1 METNCYENR
10 ELSWLRFNERVLEE
24 AVTPENPLCEQMSFL
39 SIFQSNLDEFF
50 MVRVGTLY
58 DRMLLPEEIRDSKM
72 HMTCE
77 EQLSA
82 IFRETRRLSERK
94 DAVYRD
100 IRNKMAREGVSI
112 FDFKDLTLEEGE
124 YLRNYFDSEVKPLL
138 SPQIIGK
145 KQPFPFLK
153 NKEIYAVVV
162 LEKKGSEKM
171 GIVPCT
177 DGILPQLVALP
188 GEPRRF
194 MLMKELILHF
204 VPDIFERYEIRS
216 KSLIRIIRSA
226 DIFPEEEEMDYR
238 RVMEQMVR
246 TRRRLQPVKL
256 EYSRLMDPA
265 VLTELCHYLGLSRD
279 QIFYSEA
286 PLDLSFLSEIRD
298 VLHERRELFYP
309 RRSPQIPPE
318 FAGADSMI
326 RLVQEKDRLLAYP
339 FESIDPFLNL
349 LREAADDPRVASIK
363 ISLYRVASNSEI
375 AKSLIRASEN
385 GKEVLVVVE
394 LRARFDEQNNIEWS
408 RRLEEAGCRILYG
421 LDYMKVHS
429 KLCLITMKEGGE
441 IRTITQIGTGN
452 YNEKT
457 SKLYTDLSLMT
468 ADPEIGRDA
477 NQVFAALSMDQVVED
492 TQYLMVAP
500 KCLQSRILEK
510 IDGQIEVSRNGGHGY
525 VGVKINSLAD
535 KVILDKFI
543 EASQAGVQVEL
554 IVRGI
559 CCLIPGIP
567 GLTENITIRSIVG
580 RYLEHSR
587 IYIFGDEVYISSAD
601 FMSRNTKRRVEVA
614 APVRDEDVRRRI
626 RRMFDVMMRDN
637 IKARIRKSDGSY
649 VRAVAEEP
657 YVNSQEVFFEEAYL
671 ESGRLPGK

>member
-72 HMTCE
+72 NMTCE
-77 EQLSA
+77 EQLAA
-82 IFRETRRLSERK
+82 IFRETRKLSERK

-100 IRNKMAREGVSI
+100 LRNKMAREGVSI

-204 VPDIFERYEIRS
+204 IPDIFERYEIRS

-226 DIFPEEEEMDYR
+226 DIFPEEEELDYR
-238 RVMEQMVR
+238 RVMERMVR

-286 PLDLSFLSEIRD
+286 PLDLTFLSEIRD
-298 VLHERRELFYP
+298 VLHDRRELFYP
-309 RRSPQIPPE
+309 RRSPQLAPE
-318 FAGADSMI
+318 YAGTDSMI
-326 RLVQEKDRLLAYP
+326 RLVQEKDRLLAFP
-339 FESIDPFLNL
+339 FDSIDPFLNL

-429 KLCLITMKEGGE
+429 KLCLITMKEEGE

-468 ADPEIGRDA
+468 ANPEIGREA
-477 NQVFAALSMDQVVED
+477 NEVFSSLCMDQVVES
-492 TQYLMVAP
+492 TEHLMVAP

-543 EASQAGVQVEL
+543 EASRAGVQVEL

-567 GLTENITIRSIVG
+567 DLTENITIRSIVG

-587 IYIFGDEVYISSAD
+587 IYIFGEEVYISSAD
-601 FMSRNTKRRVEVA
+601 FMSHNTRRRVEVA
-614 APVRDEDVRRRI
+614 APVLDEDVRRRI

-637 IKARIRKSDGSY
+637 VKARIRRSDGSY

>member
-286 PLDLSFLSEIRD
+286 PLNLSFLSEIRD

-318 FAGADSMI
+318 YADADSMI

-408 RRLEEAGCRILYG
+408 RQLEEAGCRILYG

>member
-238 RVMEQMVR
+238 RVMERMVR

-286 PLDLSFLSEIRD
+286 PLDLAFLSEIRD

-318 FAGADSMI
+318 YAGADSMI

-363 ISLYRVASNSEI
+363 ISLYRVASNSEL
-375 AKSLIRASEN
+375 AKALIRASEN
-385 GKEVLVVVE
+385 CEEVL
-394 LRARFDEQNNIEWS
+394 
-408 RRLEEAGCRILYG
+408 
-421 LDYMKVHS
+421 
-429 KLCLITMKEGGE
+429 
-441 IRTITQIGTGN
+441 
-452 YNEKT
+452 
-457 SKLYTDLSLMT
+457 
-468 ADPEIGRDA
+468 
-477 NQVFAALSMDQVVED
+477 
-492 TQYLMVAP
+492 
-500 KCLQSRILEK
+500 
-510 IDGQIEVSRNGGHGY
+510 
-525 VGVKINSLAD
+525 
-535 KVILDKFI
+535 
-543 EASQAGVQVEL
+543 
-554 IVRGI
+554 
-559 CCLIPGIP
+559 
-567 GLTENITIRSIVG
+567 
-580 RYLEHSR
+580 
-587 IYIFGDEVYISSAD
+587 
-601 FMSRNTKRRVEVA
+601 
-614 APVRDEDVRRRI
+614 
-626 RRMFDVMMRDN
+626 
-637 IKARIRKSDGSY
+637 
-649 VRAVAEEP
+649 
-657 YVNSQEVFFEEAYL
+657 
-671 ESGRLPGK
+671 

>member
-1 METNCYENR
+1 APS
-10 ELSWLRFNERVLEE
+10 LS
-24 AVTPENPLCEQMSFL
+24 
-39 SIFQSNLDEFF
+39 
-50 MVRVGTLY
+50 
-58 DRMLLPEEIRDSKM
+58 
-72 HMTCE
+72 
-77 EQLSA
+77 
-82 IFRETRRLSERK
+82 
-94 DAVYRD
+94 
-100 IRNKMAREGVSI
+100 
-112 FDFKDLTLEEGE
+112 
-124 YLRNYFDSEVKPLL
+124 
-138 SPQIIGK
+138 
-145 KQPFPFLK
+145 
-153 NKEIYAVVV
+153 
-162 LEKKGSEKM
+162 
-171 GIVPCT
+171 
-177 DGILPQLVALP
+177 
-188 GEPRRF
+188 
-194 MLMKELILHF
+194 
-204 VPDIFERYEIRS
+204 
-216 KSLIRIIRSA
+216 
-226 DIFPEEEEMDYR
+226 
-238 RVMEQMVR
+238 
-246 TRRRLQPVKL
+246 
-256 EYSRLMDPA
+256 
-265 VLTELCHYLGLSRD
+265 
-279 QIFYSEA
+279 
-286 PLDLSFLSEIRD
+286 
-298 VLHERRELFYP
+298 
-309 RRSPQIPPE
+309 
-318 FAGADSMI
+318 GAD
-326 RLVQEKDRLLAYP
+326 
-339 FESIDPFLNL
+339 
-349 LREAADDPRVASIK
+349 
-363 ISLYRVASNSEI
+363 
-375 AKSLIRASEN
+375 EN
-385 GKEVLVVVE
+385 GQAVLVVRE
-394 LRARFDEQNNIEWS
+394 LRARFAEQNNIEWS

-535 KVILDKFI
+535 KVIIDKFI

-559 CCLIPGIP
+559 CCLIPGIS